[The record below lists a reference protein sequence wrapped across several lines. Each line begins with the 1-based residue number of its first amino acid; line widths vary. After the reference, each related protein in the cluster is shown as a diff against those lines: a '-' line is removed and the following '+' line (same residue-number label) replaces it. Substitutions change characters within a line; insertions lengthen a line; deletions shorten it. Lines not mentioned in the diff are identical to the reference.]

1 MERPPGSKT
10 KSEAMNDLQRFFA
23 AGDADLRATAG
34 EPGELVR
41 KADGERV
48 RLRVVIS
55 PAEVAYTLQRATG
68 PVVTCDRVA
77 IISRDEAARKPEMGD
92 TLTAGGEVYEIVRVT
107 GWAYDTS
114 WHCDIALRKTGSKAR

>member
-1 MERPPGSKT
+1 
-10 KSEAMNDLQRFFA
+10 MNDLQKFFA
-23 AGDADLRATAG
+23 QGDADLRAMAG
-34 EPGELVR
+34 EDGELVR

-48 RLRVVIS
+48 KLCVVIS

-77 IISRDEAARKPEMGD
+77 VISREQAGRAPLVGD
-92 TLTAGGEVYEIVRVT
+92 TLHAGGEVYEIVRVT

-114 WHCDIALRKTGSKAR
+114 WHCDLAARKSKKAKA